1 MLSKNNALDLLGDQ
15 LVPQYQMERRRLD
28 TIDDWY
34 HWRQDDPP
42 LPRGATQE
50 HKRLVEL
57 SKTPWLNLVVTT
69 IAQAMFVDGF
79 RSPDS
84 QNMSTPW
91 STWNAN
97 DFDSRQV
104 AVHRAALA
112 YGYSFTTVLPGENAD
127 GSRAVLRGV
136 SPRSMHAVYADPVE
150 DDWPMFAVRV
160 FNQPHGRHFRLY
172 DEEAVHYIS
181 EEDGRFRYL
190 EWREHGAGVCPVI
203 RYANQMDLDG
213 ALEGEVE
220 PFIGVASRINKT
232 AYDRLLT
239 QHYNSWKV
247 RTIAGLGDFAQDQNE
262 ADQKKL
268 QLRQDDILVAED
280 HETRFGTLDETP
292 LDGFIGAERADI
304 ETLAAVSQTPSHN
317 LTGQMV
323 NLSAEALAAARAP
336 LSQKIAER
344 QLAFGKSHAQ
354 MLRLAA
360 FLEGDEA
367 AARDVHSTV
376 TWQDMEVRSM
386 SQAVDALGK
395 ASQMLGIP
403 VQALWSRIPGVTQSD
418 VNEWEKMVQDVD
430 PLRTLADQLG
440 QVDDGAGF
448 TG

>member
-1 MLSKNNALDLLGDQ
+1 MLKRGDVVDLLGDQ
-15 LVPQYQMERRRLD
+15 LIPQWQAERGRLD
-28 TIDDWY
+28 RIDDWY

-69 IAQAMFVDGF
+69 IAQAMFVNGY
-79 RSPDS
+79 RSPESSD
-84 QNMSTPW
+84 MSTPW
-91 STWNAN
+91 RTWNAN
-97 DFDSRQV
+97 DFDARQV

-112 YGYSFTTVLPGENAD
+112 YGYSFTTVLPGSNDD

-136 SPRSMHAVYADPVE
+136 SPRAMYAVYQDPVE

-160 FNQPHGRHFRLY
+160 FGQSGGNQHFRVY
-172 DEEAVHYIS
+172 DEEAVHFVSMEGGKY
-181 EEDGRFRYL
+181 RYL
-190 EWREHGAGVCPVI
+190 EWQEHGTGVCPVI

-247 RTIAGLGDFAQDQNE
+247 RTIAGLGDFAQDQGE

-304 ETLAAVSQTPSHN
+304 ESLAAVSQTPSHN

-336 LSQKIAER
+336 LTQKIAER

-360 FLEGDEA
+360 FIEGDEVS
-367 AARDVHSTV
+367 ARDVHSMV

-403 VQALWSRIPGVTQSD
+403 PAALWSRIPGVTKSD
-418 VNEWEKMVQDVD
+418 VDEWEAMADEGD
-430 PLRTLADQLG
+430 PLKTLSNTLEQAQWPDRP
-440 QVDDGAGF
+440 
-448 TG
+448 

>member
-1 MLSKNNALDLLGDQ
+1 MLHRGDVVDLLGDQ
-15 LVPQYQMERRRLD
+15 LVPQWSAERTRLN

-69 IAQAMFVDGF
+69 IAQAMFVNGY
-79 RSPDS
+79 RSPESSD
-84 QNMSTPW
+84 MSTPW
-91 STWNAN
+91 RTWNAN
-97 DFDSRQV
+97 DFDARQV

-112 YGYSFTTVLPGENAD
+112 YGYSYTTVLPGENAD

-136 SPRSMHAVYADPVE
+136 SPRAMYAVYADPVE
-150 DDWPMFAVRV
+150 DDWPMYAVRV
-160 FNQPHGRHFRLY
+160 FDQGGERRHFRLY
-172 DEEAVHYIS
+172 DENAVHYVS
-181 EEDGRFRYL
+181 YEDGQYRYL
-190 EWREHGAGVCPVI
+190 EWREHGTGVCPVV

-239 QHYNSWKV
+239 QHFNSWKV
-247 RTIAGLGDFAQDQNE
+247 RTIAGLGDFAQDQGE

-292 LDGFIGAERADI
+292 LDGFISAERADI
-304 ETLAAVSQTPSHN
+304 ESLAAVSQTPSHN

-336 LSQKIAER
+336 LTQKIAER

-360 FLEGDEA
+360 HLEGDMDS
-367 AARDVHSTV
+367 ARDVHSQV

-395 ASQMLGIP
+395 ASTMLGIP
-403 VQALWSRIPGVTQSD
+403 PQALWTRIPGVTKSD
-418 VNEWEKMVQDVD
+418 VDEWSSTIEASD
-430 PLRTLADQLG
+430 PLRSLASTLDQADRG
-440 QVDDGAGF
+440 V
-448 TG
+448 